1 MTDKP
6 PFDPDFAAPTEWA
19 RMYRAAGFQVVPA
32 MTPSEN
38 HTQWKRPALPKWRA
52 LEHEL
57 APDLTFERWYGEQGE
72 HAHRNNMGIITGA
85 CSDGAFMVDLD
96 LHKDPAAATWWA
108 GLLALHNMGGDIET
122 PRQTTGGG
130 GKQILFRAP
139 AGWTPPTCKT
149 SIGVDIRG
157 QGGFAMLPPSMHESG
172 TTYKWDAGLEPW
184 EAEIMEAPLWLC
196 DEIDALVNQYGGHR
210 AGGQSQTSSALASS
224 PTVRTATPASSLN
237 AFGLMIDGRE
247 DYATKLV
254 WARVVDERRQCPIK
268 PGPAEVDQMTEALF
282 VIYERNVKSR
292 LSDPAKSNEELL
304 EREGRGKTMLHHK
317 MRTAFAQ
324 WDGKVARD
332 AAIVPAVSIS
342 DKDPF
347 STHVELDENILS
359 STTKKVGFKG
369 IPANEIKPALSL
381 RWLIKGVLP
390 QKGLAIVYG
399 APGSGKSFFVIDLVA
414 HISSPELV
422 KWRNRKAETGGV
434 AYCFL
439 EGGFGAHN
447 RISALSSRL
456 GDLGSFFS
464 YPYSMNLSS
473 APKAAH
479 DGSGMTKNDAKILVG
494 SIREQQGAV
503 AVVVIDTLSR
513 AMSGKDE
520 NSSTEMTAFIAA
532 MDYIAAELECLV
544 VVVHH
549 SGKDQSRGARGHS
562 SLLGAIETEIEIT
575 RPSKETTGRIAKM
588 TKMKE
593 GGDGDEF
600 AFELEQFVLGDDED
614 GEPVSTCVVSHTE
627 LDPTKH
633 KPKRQSLG
641 PNEQIVLKAYETFQ
655 CDYPDMFTPNGIGF
669 PERPTRCVEL
679 EPFRKFAEERMPD
692 GATRST
698 RKVRDALR
706 GLTEKSQTAINGGVV
721 WRIY

>member
-1 MTDKP
+1 MSHNLQ
-6 PFDPDFAAPTEWA
+6 FDRDFASVPEFA
-19 RMYRAAGFQVVPA
+19 RFYRSLGIQVVPSKE
-32 MTPSEN
+32 PREGQN
-38 HTQWKRPALPKWRA
+38 WKRPALPTWREFENA
-52 LEHEL
+52 LTT
-57 APDLTFERWYGEQGE
+57 DGTFNQWYGPCGE
-72 HAHRNNMGIITGA
+72 HLTRTNLGIIAGKP
-85 CSDGAFMVDLD
+85 SGGIFVIDLD
-96 LHKDPAAATWWA
+96 THSHPEAAVWWQSMRDMQLTA
-108 GLLALHNMGGDIET
+108 GDLET
-122 PRQTTGGG
+122 AQQTTGGG
-130 GKQILFRAP
+130 GKQLLFRAP
-139 AGWTPPTCKT
+139 VGWAPPTSKT
-149 SIGVDIRG
+149 PIGVDIRG
-157 QGGFAMLPPSMHESG
+157 EGGFAVLPPSRHASG
-172 TTYKWDAGLEPW
+172 HLYTWDKGLAPW
-184 EAEIMEAPLWLC
+184 EIGIAIAPHWFC
-196 DEIDALVNQYGGHR
+196 GKIDSLLNQYGGHR
-210 AGGQSQTSSALASS
+210 AGGQSQSNHTTATGPTTRTAS
-224 PTVRTATPASSLN
+224 PTNSTN
-237 AFGLMIDGRE
+237 AFGLMVDGRE

-254 WARVVDERRQCPIK
+254 WARVVDERRQSPIK
-268 PGPAEVDQMTEALF
+268 PGPTEINQMTEALF
-282 VIYERNVKSR
+282 MIYVRKVKSR
-292 LSDPAKSNEELL
+292 LIDPAKSNEELL

-317 MRTAFAQ
+317 MRTAFAE

-342 DKDPF
+342 DKNPF
-347 STHVELDENILS
+347 STHVELDENISS

-414 HISSPELV
+414 HISAPQLV
-422 KWRNRKAETGGV
+422 KWRDRKAETGGV

-473 APKAAH
+473 VPKAAH
-479 DGSGMTKNDAKILVG
+479 DGSGMTDNDAKILVG

-633 KPKRQSLG
+633 KPKRQPLG
-641 PNEQIVLKAYETFQ
+641 PNEQLLLKSYELFQ
-655 CDYPDMFTPNGIGF
+655 CEHPDMFTPIGIGF
-669 PERPTRCVEL
+669 PERQTRCVEL
-679 EPFRKFAEERMPD
+679 ESFRKFAEERMPD

-706 GLTEKSQTAINGGVV
+706 SLTEKSQTAINGGVV